1 MSAVAA
7 GGQHL
12 IGTLAAAAASALVLG
27 AVASKLRLPAIA
39 GYLLAG
45 VVIGPWALAIGDV
58 GVGNELAE
66 IGVMLLMFGVGLH
79 FSVEKLMAVKGI
91 AVPGAVLQMVVATAL
106 GAAVANS
113 FGWSW
118 VAGVVFGLAL
128 CVASTVVL
136 VRTMEEQGEAETE
149 VGQIAIGW
157 LLVEDLASVL
167 MLVVLPVLVNG
178 KGDITGAVWQ
188 SVTQIMAF
196 VGFMLLV
203 GKHMV
208 PAFLEKARELGHELF
223 TLAVLTT
230 AVGIAVGAA
239 KLFGVSFALGAFFA
253 GIVVSSGSELGE
265 KTAQDLLPLQD
276 VFAVLFFVSVGMLFD
291 PSILWRE
298 PVRIMAVLG
307 IVLVG
312 KTLAAFA
319 IVLFFKHK
327 VRTAFVISASL
338 AQVGE
343 FSFIL
348 AGLGISLA
356 VLPEEARSLI
366 LAAALISIALNGVVF
381 RFATGLH
388 EKVERKETLLVALEH
403 GREKWQQEQ
412 RNMSR

>member
-1 MSAVAA
+1 
-7 GGQHL
+7 
-12 IGTLAAAAASALVLG
+12 
-27 AVASKLRLPAIA
+27 
-39 GYLLAG
+39 
-45 VVIGPWALAIGDV
+45 
-58 GVGNELAE
+58 
-66 IGVMLLMFGVGLH
+66 
-79 FSVEKLMAVKGI
+79 
-91 AVPGAVLQMVVATAL
+91 
-106 GAAVANS
+106 
-113 FGWSW
+113 
-118 VAGVVFGLAL
+118 
-128 CVASTVVL
+128 
-136 VRTMEEQGEAETE
+136 
-149 VGQIAIGW
+149 
-157 LLVEDLASVL
+157 
-167 MLVVLPVLVNG
+167 
-178 KGDITGAVWQ
+178 
-188 SVTQIMAF
+188 
-196 VGFMLLV
+196 
-203 GKHMV
+203 
-208 PAFLEKARELGHELF
+208 
-223 TLAVLTT
+223 
-230 AVGIAVGAA
+230 VGIAVGAA

-348 AGLGISLA
+348 AGLGISLM

-388 EKVERKETLLVALEH
+388 ERVERKETLLVALEH